1 MKQQLSKKK
10 IALVCGTLIT
20 LTTSSPALVFA
31 QNAQSTV
38 IVSGSRF
45 EENLNEVPANVQV
58 ITREEISESSSTN
71 IPDILSQI
79 GGLNIR
85 NTNGGQLNLGASID
99 MGGYGVT
106 SNSTTLVLVDGQKIN
121 PIDSS
126 SVSWE
131 SIPLDSINRIEI
143 LHGGGSVQYGNGAVG
158 GVINIITNGGKK
170 NLNQASTT
178 YGSFNTLINNAIF
191 RNTIDQT
198 TVQLSAN
205 TSNSNGWRQNSAA
218 NAYAFDAKV
227 TQALGGKDSVYADV
241 FYSYSN
247 QQNPGGV
254 VGQVGQGDAQAAKFN
269 NIGSG
274 TSANNTGIRAGLAK
288 ELGSTFN
295 LEVDGFYSNK
305 TTFFNQPYYSTQA
318 AGIGD
323 PDNFQYQYISPSFT
337 KFQGWQGNF
346 TPRIKGDFG
355 SFGSSILGYEFNK
368 ASQSS
373 SNSFSSV
380 MNQTA
385 ANVYGP
391 GSYNGSVAALPL
403 QAGANASL
411 YNQSVYFI
419 QKLPITHGIELN
431 GGYRYQTQSAT
442 ANGTDI
448 WSGAAN
454 DSQTY
459 SANAGDVALNFK
471 YLEGQRIYIK
481 WNQSYRFPNIDEFW
495 GWSKNGG
502 GATFGGI
509 LRPQTAQTYELGGNW
524 QVFKSNLTASIFTSV
539 SQNEIMYNPSTF
551 INSNSPYNINRNGII
566 FNGLTALT
574 PKLSLGAGGT
584 VQHAFYAS
592 GPYQNQA
599 IPQVPNVLLNARA
612 TYSFTSNWSVGGV
625 VNYVGSQHYDASPI
639 YYNSLAAMPSYTVAD
654 IYANYKYG
662 NWETRLTIK
671 NVGNSQYST
680 YGGYGFVTGPNSNN
694 ANNYFYYPND
704 PRSVFVSAK
713 YSFN

>member
-1 MKQQLSKKK
+1 MKQQFKQKQINRICISLFLLSN
-10 IALVCGTLIT
+10 A
-20 LTTSSPALVFA
+20 SFSYA

-45 EENLNEVPANVQV
+45 EENLNEVPANVLV
-58 ITREEISESSSTN
+58 ITREEIAESTSNN

-79 GGLNIR
+79 GGLNVR
-85 NTNGGQLNLGASID
+85 NTNGGQLNLGATID

-106 SNSTTLVLVDGQKIN
+106 ANSTTLILVDGQKIN

-143 LHGGGSVQYGNGAVG
+143 LHGGASVQYGNGAIG
-158 GVINIITNGGKK
+158 GVINIITNGGKRD
-170 NLNQASTT
+170 LNQVSTS
-178 YGSFNTLINNAIF
+178 YGSFNTLVNNAIF
-191 RNTIDQT
+191 RNTLEQT
-198 TVQLSAN
+198 TLQLSAN
-205 TSNSNGWRQNSAA
+205 TSNSNGWRQNSSA

-227 TQALGGKDSVYADV
+227 TQALGGKDNVYADV

-254 VGQVGQGDAQAAKFN
+254 VGQVGQGNPQSAKFN

-274 TSANNTGIRAGLAK
+274 TGANNTGIRAGLAK

-305 TTFFNQPYYSTQA
+305 NTFFNQPYYSTEA
-318 AGIGD
+318 SGIGD
-323 PDNFQYQYISPSFT
+323 YPYISPSFT

-355 SFGSSILGYEFNK
+355 SFGTSILGYEFNK

-373 SNSFSSV
+373 SNTYSAV

-385 ANVYGP
+385 ANVYPPGP
-391 GSYNGSVAALPL
+391 WGVASLPL
-403 QAGANASL
+403 QGAANASL

-419 QKLPITHGIELN
+419 QKLPITNSIELN

-442 ANGTDI
+442 ASGTDI
-448 WSGAAN
+448 WNGAAN

-459 SANAGDVALNFK
+459 SANAGDVALNFR

-502 GATFGGI
+502 GSTFGGI
-509 LRPQTAQTYELGGNW
+509 LKPQTAQTYELGGNW
-524 QVFKSNLTASIFTSV
+524 QVLKSNLTASIFSSV

-551 INSNSPYNINRNGII
+551 INSNSPYDINRNGVI
-566 FNGLTALT
+566 FNALTALT
-574 PKLSLGAGGT
+574 PQLSVGAGGT

-592 GPYQNQA
+592 GPYQNQS
-599 IPQVPNVLLNARA
+599 IPQVPNLLLNARA
-612 TYSFTSNWSVGGV
+612 TYTLTSNWSVGGV
-625 VNYVGSQHYDASPI
+625 VNYVGNQHYDASPV
-639 YYNSLAAMPSYTVAD
+639 YYNSLATMPSYTVAD
-654 IYANYKYG
+654 IYTNYKFG
-662 NWETRLTIK
+662 NWDARLTIK
-671 NVGNSQYST
+671 NVGNAQYSS

>member
-1 MKQQLSKKK
+1 MKQQLSKKSL
-10 IALVCGTLIT
+10 ALICGAVFPLI
-20 LTTSSPALVFA
+20 SSPKLAA
-31 QNAQSTV
+31 QTTQNTV

-45 EENLNEVPANVQV
+45 EENLNEVPANIQV
-58 ITREEISESSSTN
+58 ITREDIAESTSTN

-79 GGLNIR
+79 GGLNVR
-85 NTNGGQLNLGASID
+85 SSNGGQLNLGASID

-143 LHGGGSVQYGNGAVG
+143 LHGGASVQYGNGAVG

-170 NLNQASTT
+170 SLNQASVS
-178 YGSFNTLINNAIF
+178 YGSFNTLVNNAIF
-191 RNTIDQT
+191 RNTFDQT

-205 TSNSNGWRQNSAA
+205 TANSSGWRQNSGA

-227 TQALGGKDSVYADV
+227 TQALGGKDNVYADV

-247 QQNPGGV
+247 QQNPGGT
-254 VGQVGQGDAQAAKFN
+254 VGQVGQGNPQSAKFN

-274 TSANNTGIRAGLAK
+274 TSANNTGLRAGLAK
-288 ELGSTFN
+288 SLGSQFD
-295 LEVDGFYSNK
+295 LEVDGFFSNK
-305 TTFFNQPYYSTQA
+305 TTFFAQPYYSTEA

-323 PDNFQYQYISPSFT
+323 PANYQYQYISPSFT
-337 KFQGWQGNF
+337 KFQGWQANF
-346 TPRIKGDFG
+346 SPRIKGDFG
-355 SFGSSILGYEFNK
+355 VLGTSIVGYEFNK
-368 ASQSS
+368 ANQSS
-373 SNSFSSV
+373 SNNFSSV

-385 ANVYGP
+385 INVYGP
-391 GSYNGSVAALPL
+391 GSINGSVATIPL

-411 YNQSVYFI
+411 YNQSIYFI
-419 QKLPITHGIELN
+419 QKLPITKGVDLN

-442 ANGTDI
+442 TNGTDI
-448 WSGAAN
+448 WSGSSS

-495 GWSKNGG
+495 GWSKSGG
-502 GATFGGI
+502 GSTFGGI
-509 LRPQTAQTYELGGNW
+509 LRPQTAQTYEIGGNW
-524 QVFKSNLTASIFTSV
+524 QILKSNLTASLYTSV
-539 SQNEIMYNPSTF
+539 SQNEIMYNPATF
-551 INSNSPYNINRNGII
+551 INSNSPYNINRNGLL

-574 PKLSLGAGGT
+574 SKLSIGAGGT
-584 VQHAFYAS
+584 IQHAFYAN
-592 GPYQNQA
+592 GPYQNQS
-599 IPQVPNVLLNARA
+599 IPQVPNLLLNARA
-612 TYSFTSNWSVGGV
+612 TYLLTSNWSVGGV
-625 VNYVGSQHYDASPI
+625 INYVGSQQYDASPT
-639 YYNSLAAMPSYTVAD
+639 YYNTLAAMPSYTVAD
-654 IYANYKYG
+654 IYANYKVG
-662 NWETRLTIK
+662 NWETRLTVK

-694 ANNYFYYPND
+694 ANNYFYYPSD

-713 YSFN
+713 YTFN

>member
-1 MKQQLSKKK
+1 MKQQFKQKQINRICISLFLLSN
-10 IALVCGTLIT
+10 A
-20 LTTSSPALVFA
+20 SFSYA

-58 ITREEISESSSTN
+58 ITREEIAESTTNN

-79 GGLNIR
+79 GGLNVR
-85 NTNGGQLNLGASID
+85 NTKGGQLNLGATID

-106 SNSTTLVLVDGQKIN
+106 ANSTTLILVDGQKIN

-143 LHGGGSVQYGNGAVG
+143 LHGGASVQYGNGAIG
-158 GVINIITNGGKK
+158 GVINIITNGGKRD
-170 NLNQASTT
+170 LNQVSTS
-178 YGSFNTLINNAIF
+178 YGSFNTLVNNAIF
-191 RNTIDQT
+191 RNTLEQT
-198 TVQLSAN
+198 TLQLSAN
-205 TSNSNGWRQNSAA
+205 TSNSNGWRQNSSA

-227 TQALGGKDSVYADV
+227 TQALGGKNNVYADV

-254 VGQVGQGDAQAAKFN
+254 VGQVGQGNPQSAKFN

-274 TSANNTGIRAGLAK
+274 TGANNTGIRAGLAK

-305 TTFFNQPYYSTQA
+305 NTFFNQPYYSTEA
-318 AGIGD
+318 SGIGD
-323 PDNFQYQYISPSFT
+323 YPYISPSFT

-355 SFGSSILGYEFNK
+355 SFGTSILGYEFNK

-373 SNSFSSV
+373 SNTYSAV

-385 ANVYGP
+385 ANVYPPGP
-391 GSYNGSVAALPL
+391 WGVASLPL
-403 QAGANASL
+403 QGAANASL

-419 QKLPITHGIELN
+419 QKLPITNGIEVN

-442 ANGTDI
+442 ASGTDI
-448 WSGAAN
+448 WNGAAN

-459 SANAGDVALNFK
+459 SANAGDVALNFR

-481 WNQSYRFPNIDEFW
+481 WNQSYRFPNVDEFW

-502 GATFGGI
+502 GSTFGGI
-509 LRPQTAQTYELGGNW
+509 LKPQTAQTYELGGNW
-524 QVFKSNLTASIFTSV
+524 QVLKSNLTASIFSSV

-551 INSNSPYNINRNGII
+551 INSNSPYEINRNGVI
-566 FNGLTALT
+566 FNALTALT
-574 PKLSLGAGGT
+574 PQLSVGAGGT

-592 GPYQNQA
+592 GPYQNQS
-599 IPQVPNVLLNARA
+599 IPQVPNLLLNARA
-612 TYSFTSNWSVGGV
+612 TYTLTSNWSVGGV
-625 VNYVGSQHYDASPI
+625 VNYVGNQHYDASPV
-639 YYNSLAAMPSYTVAD
+639 YYNSLATMPSYTVAD
-654 IYANYKYG
+654 IYTNYKFG
-662 NWETRLTIK
+662 NWDARLTIK
-671 NVGNSQYST
+671 NVGNVQYSS